1 MTPNDDAKN
10 MNRADIKGINA
21 SVLGQIMAAQNM
33 IFVLPSAK
41 RITEFFAKLLTTVP
55 GVEACRVCLGNS
67 FSQEGILVSKV
78 CDECENSR
86 ETGAEIL
93 TISKKSTCKLEDLP
107 DAYVFTLE
115 TIDHRFGFF
124 IFRIGQADF
133 FELYKPFINNLGNFV
148 ALSLEN
154 RLQKSNLQN
163 TRDEL
168 EDRVKERTRELL
180 TVNAHLEKEVD
191 VRKLMQ
197 KKLQQSE
204 EQFRFLFETMAQGV
218 VVQDAGSK
226 ILEANDA
233 ACEILGL
240 SRDQLLG
247 KSTYDPQWKLI
258 HEDGSPLYPEEMP
271 SNIAL
276 RTCKPV
282 FEVLIGAYIPD
293 KNIYHWILTSSTPKF
308 NEGESK
314 PSLTLT
320 TFTNITE
327 HKLVEQE
334 RLHHLRFFE
343 CLDQINRAIQGS
355 NNYEQMMSDVL
366 DVVLSAFNCDRAF
379 LMYPCDPKAAFWKI
393 PMERNKPE
401 YPGVRELNLEMTM
414 DPGVAETLRIL
425 LSSDGPVQFGPG
437 TAYPLPEDVS
447 ERFGF
452 KSFMSTAIYP
462 KVGSPWQFGIH
473 QCSQAHTWNAEEVRL
488 FKEIGRRI
496 ADSMGSL
503 LTYHDLVESEQR
515 YRMVFENS
523 PVSIWEEDFSGVK
536 NLFDNLKKHGIN
548 NIETYFGQHPEV
560 VQQCAGL
567 IKIVDVNQS
576 ALILHEATTKQELM
590 TNLADAFAPESFDTF
605 RQELICLWNGETEM
619 ATDAIVKTLNGNL
632 RDVTVYVSVCPG
644 YEESLS
650 KILVSLVDISERKQ
664 AEMALINS
672 EKGLKEAQRL
682 GRLGSWDWDAIT
694 DTITW
699 SKEYYRIYGF
709 DPTQH
714 PPGYEDHLK
723 AYTPESAARL
733 DEAVK
738 KNMEAGKPYV
748 VDLELAQT
756 DGTQRW
762 ITARSETKL
771 DSNGKVIGL
780 RGTAQ
785 DITERKLAEEE
796 IRKLNQELEQ
806 RVKDRTAQLESTNKE
821 IEAFS
826 YSVSHDLRAPLRS
839 IDGFSQALLDDYH
852 DKIEEEG
859 KNYLQKIRS
868 ATQRMAQLIDDL
880 LSLSRIGRS
889 EINIQQ
895 VNLSKI
901 VQKIADDLH
910 ENEPDRKVNFVI
922 QNGIV
927 VQGDNHLLR
936 IVLENLIG
944 NAWKFT
950 SKHPTANVEFGL
962 KEQNGLPVYFVSDDG
977 AGFDMKYAQKLF
989 GAFQRLHSINE
1000 FPGTGIGL
1008 ATVQR
1013 IIHRHAGKVWAE
1025 GEVEKGGS
1033 FYFTIPQSVI

>member
-1 MTPNDDAKN
+1 
-10 MNRADIKGINA
+10 MNKPELKGIDA
-21 SVLGQIMAAQNM
+21 SVLGQIMAAQNI
-33 IFVLPSAK
+33 IFILPSAK
-41 RITEFFAKLLTTVP
+41 KIAEFFAKLLCTVP
-55 GVEACRVCLGNS
+55 GVGACRVCIGNS
-67 FSQEGILVSKV
+67 FSQEGILNSKV
-78 CDECENSR
+78 CNGCENFQ

-93 TISKKSTCKLEDLP
+93 TISKKSACKLEDLSNS
-107 DAYVFTLE
+107 YVSTLE

-124 IFRIGQADF
+124 VFSIRQADL
-133 FELYKPFINNLGNFV
+133 FELYKPFVNNLGNFV

-163 TRDEL
+163 TKDEL
-168 EDRVKERTRELL
+168 EDRVKDRTRELL

-191 VRKLMQ
+191 VRKRIQ
-197 KKLQQSE
+197 KKLLQSE

-218 VVQDAGSK
+218 VVQDAESK

-233 ACEILGL
+233 ACEILGV

-258 HEDGSPLYPEEMP
+258 HEDGSPLNPEEMP

-282 FEVLIGAYIPD
+282 VEVLVGAYIPD

-314 PSLTLT
+314 PSLTMT

-327 HKLVEQE
+327 HKQVEQE

-355 NNYEQMMSDVL
+355 DNYEQMMSDVL

-401 YPGVRELNLEMTM
+401 YPGVRDLKLEVPM
-414 DPGVAETLRIL
+414 DRDVAETLRIL

-437 TAYPLPEDVS
+437 TSYSLPEDVS

-452 KSFMSTAIYP
+452 KCFMSMVIYP

-473 QCSQAHTWNAEEVRL
+473 QCSQARTWNAEEVRL

-523 PVSIWEEDFSGVK
+523 PVSIWEEDFSEVK
-536 NLFDNLKKHGIN
+536 NLFDDLKQQGIN
-548 NIETYFGQHPEV
+548 NIETFFGQYPEV

-567 IKIVDVNQS
+567 IKIVDINQT
-576 ALILHEATTKQELM
+576 ALILHEAATKQELM
-590 TNLADAFAPESFDTF
+590 TNLANSFTPESFDTF

-632 RDVTVYVSVCPG
+632 RNVTVYVSVCPG

-664 AEMALINS
+664 AEMALTKS

-733 DEAVK
+733 DAAVK
-738 KNMEAGKPYV
+738 ENMESGKPYV
-748 VDLELAQT
+748 LDLELART

-762 ITARSETKL
+762 VTARSETKR
-771 DSNGKVIGL
+771 DSNGNVVGL

-785 DITERKLAEEE
+785 DITERKLGEEE
-796 IRKLNQELEQ
+796 IRKLNQELES
-806 RVKDRTAQLESTNKE
+806 RVIERTAQLEAVNKE
-821 IEAFS
+821 LEAFS
-826 YSVSHDLRAPLRS
+826 FSVSHDLRAPLRS
-839 IDGFSQALLDDYH
+839 IDGFSHALLEDYH
-852 DKIEEEG
+852 DEIDEEG
-859 KNYLQKIRS
+859 KNYLQRIRS
-868 ATQRMAQLIDDL
+868 AAQRMAQLIDDL

-895 VNLSKI
+895 VDLSKI
-901 VQKIADDLH
+901 VQQIADDLH
-910 ENEPDRKVNFVI
+910 ANEPDRKVNFII
-922 QNGIV
+922 QKSII
-927 VQGDNHLLR
+927 VQGDSHLLR

-950 SKHPTANVEFGL
+950 SKHPTARIEFGVKPQ
-962 KEQNGLPVYFVSDDG
+962 KEISVYFVRDDG
-977 AGFDMKYAQKLF
+977 AGFDMRYTQKLF
-989 GAFQRLHSINE
+989 GAFQRLHTISE

-1013 IIHRHAGKVWAE
+1013 IIHRHGGKVWAE
-1025 GEVEKGGS
+1025 GKEENLIAGKAGGAT
-1033 FYFTIPQSVI
+1033 FYFTIS

>member
-1 MTPNDDAKN
+1 
-10 MNRADIKGINA
+10 MNKADIKGIDA

-33 IFVLPSAK
+33 IFVLPSTK

-67 FSQEGILVSKV
+67 FSQEGTFNNKV
-78 CDECENSR
+78 CDECENSLG
-86 ETGAEIL
+86 TGDEIF
-93 TISKKSTCKLEDLP
+93 TISKKSKCKLEDLP
-107 DAYVFTLE
+107 DAYGFTLE

-168 EDRVKERTRELL
+168 EYRVKERTREL
-180 TVNAHLEKEVD
+180 TEVNVHLEKEVD
-191 VRKLMQ
+191 VRKRTQ

-218 VVQDAGSK
+218 VVQDAKSK

-282 FEVLIGAYIPD
+282 VEVLIGAYIPD

-308 NEGESK
+308 NDGESK

-334 RLHHLRFFE
+334 RLDHLRFFE

-355 NNYEQMMSDVL
+355 YNYEQMMSDVL

-379 LMYPCDPKAAFWKI
+379 LMYPCDPKTALWKI

-401 YPGVRELNLEMTM
+401 YPGVSDLKLEIPM
-414 DPGVAETLRIL
+414 DRDVAETLRIL

-437 TAYPLPEDVS
+437 TSYPLPEDVS
-447 ERFGF
+447 EHFGF
-452 KSFMSTAIYP
+452 KCFMSTAIYP
-462 KVGSPWQFGIH
+462 KTGKPWQFGIH
-473 QCSQAHTWNAEEVRL
+473 QCSHARNWTAEEERL
-488 FKEIGRRI
+488 FQEIGRRV
-496 ADSMGSL
+496 ADSMSSL
-503 LTYHDLVESEQR
+503 IAYRDLQESEQR

-523 PVSIWEEDFSGVK
+523 PVSIWEEDFSEVK
-536 NLFDNLKKHGIN
+536 FLFDKLKKEGIT
-548 NIETYFGQHPEV
+548 NIERYFSQHLET
-560 VQQCAGL
+560 VQQCIDL
-567 IKIVDVNQS
+567 IKIVDVNLS
-576 ALILHEATTKQELM
+576 ALALHEASSKKELM
-590 TNLADAFAPESFDTF
+590 TNLASTFTLDSSDTF
-605 RQELICLWNGETEM
+605 REELISLWNGHTEM
-619 ATDAIVKTLNGNL
+619 TADATVKTLSGNF

-644 YEESLS
+644 YEGSL
-650 KILVSLVDISERKQ
+650 KKVLVSLVDITKRKQ
-664 AEMALINS
+664 AESALIQS
-672 EKGLKEAQRL
+672 EAGLKEAQRL

-709 DPTQH
+709 DPAQH
-714 PPGYEDHLK
+714 PPGYEEHLK

-733 DEAVK
+733 DVAVK
-738 KNMEAGKPYV
+738 ENMESGKPYV
-748 VDLELAQT
+748 LDLELART

-762 ITARSETKL
+762 VTARSETKR
-771 DSNGKVIGL
+771 DSNGNVVGL

-785 DITERKLAEEE
+785 DITERKLGEEE
-796 IRKLNQELEQ
+796 IRKLNQELES
-806 RVKDRTAQLESTNKE
+806 RVIERTTQLEAVNKE
-821 IEAFS
+821 LEAFS
-826 YSVSHDLRAPLRS
+826 FSVSHDLRAPLRS
-839 IDGFSQALLDDYH
+839 IDGFSQALLEDYH

-859 KNYLQKIRS
+859 KNYLQRIRS
-868 ATQRMAQLIDDL
+868 AAQRMAQLIDDL

-895 VNLSKI
+895 VDLSKI
-901 VQKIADDLH
+901 VQQIADDLH
-910 ENEPDRKVNFVI
+910 ANEPDRKVNFII
-922 QNGIV
+922 QKSII
-927 VQGDNHLLR
+927 VQGDSHLLR

-950 SKHPTANVEFGL
+950 SKHPTARIEFGVKL
-962 KEQNGLPVYFVSDDG
+962 QKEISVYFVRDDG
-977 AGFDMKYAQKLF
+977 AGFDMRYTQKLF
-989 GAFQRLHSINE
+989 GAFQRLHTISE